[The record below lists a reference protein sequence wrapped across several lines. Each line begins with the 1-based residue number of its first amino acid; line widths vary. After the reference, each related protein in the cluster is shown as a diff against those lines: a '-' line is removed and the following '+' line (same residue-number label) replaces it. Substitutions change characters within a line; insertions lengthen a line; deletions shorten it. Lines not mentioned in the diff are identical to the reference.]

1 MDAPGRPRPARPTR
15 AGLAGFLLLA
25 TLLAGCTHYRL
36 GTGAE
41 PSFRTLYVEAVRV
54 EALVPQAQAV
64 VGTQLR
70 EAFLQDSRVRLVG
83 RADEAE
89 AVLTVVLDRYG
100 RAVATVRP
108 DDTGLARRFDVEL
121 AGRATLT
128 DRRTGQVLFADR
140 PLVARRGV
148 FTDSG
153 LGPAEYQNLPLLAQD
168 LARQARQAVLD
179 TW

>member
-1 MDAPGRPRPARPTR
+1 VRPPALLT
-15 AGLAGFLLLA
+15 LLLVSVA
-25 TLLAGCTHYRL
+25 LLAGCAHYRL
-36 GTGAE
+36 GTGGTL
-41 PSFRTLYVEAVRV
+41 SFRTLYVEPVRV

-64 VGTQLR
+64 LGTQLR

-83 RADEAE
+83 RADEAD
-89 AVLTVVLDRYG
+89 AVLTVVVDRYG
-100 RAVATVRP
+100 RSVATVRP

-121 AGRATLT
+121 AGTATLT
-128 DRRTGQVLFADR
+128 DRRSGQVLFSDR
-140 PLVARRGV
+140 PLAARRGV